1 MLQVHTR
8 VRQVLSKKRS
18 AKAGGARR
26 SQERGPGWSE
36 PRDTRA
42 AIAAPWVAVEG
53 FGTMDLKVTAFDAVL
68 YEGASRGIP
77 TTKLHSMYS
86 RKLAAGAA
94 VGAGHSNL
102 YVCALPR
109 DIDVR
114 HIALTS
120 ATHRPHNT
128 QQVSAIRPETSS
140 KKTMAWRH
148 VVAGVSALCVGAVGR
163 PFLPCPSLWN

>member
-1 MLQVHTR
+1 M
-8 VRQVLSKKRS
+8 
-18 AKAGGARR
+18 RR
-26 SQERGPGWSE
+26 RWSE

-53 FGTMDLKVTAFDAVL
+53 FGTMNLKVTAFDAVL

-120 ATHRPHNT
+120 ATHRAHSAHVDAMRDVPQQHYFFSNT
-128 QQVSAIRPETSS
+128 HKTKRVTIGGHEKVRPILTAPNKSLPSVLKLHQKKQWHGGTSS
-140 KKTMAWRH
+140 P
-148 VVAGVSALCVGAVGR
+148 G
-163 PFLPCPSLWN
+163 

>member
-1 MLQVHTR
+1 MC
-8 VRQVLSKKRS
+8 SKEHKTLANIFKS
-18 AKAGGARR
+18 FLVTPEELGSG
-26 SQERGPGWSE
+26 
-36 PRDTRA
+36 

-53 FGTMDLKVTAFDAVL
+53 FGTMDLKVTTFDAVL

-77 TTKLHSMYS
+77 TTKLPSMYS
-86 RKLAAGAA
+86 RKLAAGVA
-94 VGAGHSNL
+94 VGAGQSNL

-140 KKTMAWRH
+140 KKQWHGGTSSP
-148 VVAGVSALCVGAVGR
+148 G
-163 PFLPCPSLWN
+163 